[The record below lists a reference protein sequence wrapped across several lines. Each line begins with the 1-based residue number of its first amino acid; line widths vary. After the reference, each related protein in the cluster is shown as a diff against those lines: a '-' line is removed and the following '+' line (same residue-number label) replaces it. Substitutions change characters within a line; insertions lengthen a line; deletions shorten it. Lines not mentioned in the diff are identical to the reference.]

1 MPTQEI
7 SIKFHRLI
15 IHSFTKPFKMKTD
28 FPSGTVTFLF
38 TDIESST
45 KLWEIVPEKMKI
57 ALSRHHAI
65 LHIAIESN
73 DGVAFQIIG
82 DAFCAAF
89 STAPAAV
96 SAALDAQHDLYV
108 EQWDLP
114 FPICARMGIHTGLAE
129 LTSSDSLTG
138 GYASNRTLNRVARI
152 LSIGHGGQILLSSVT
167 ADLVRDHLP
176 NDTSLHDL
184 SEHRLKDL
192 TRAEHVYQ
200 LIHPDLPTDFPPLKS
215 LNIPQGNLMKKI
227 RVLIADDHALF
238 REGLRALLNA
248 MPDIE
253 VAGEAADG
261 ETAITQVATAQPDV
275 ILMDINMPGLNG
287 IEATRDILSA
297 HPSLGIIMVTMLED
311 DASVFAAMKAGA
323 RGYVLKGAHHED
335 ILQAIRTVA
344 GGQAVFGPAIAARMM
359 AFFQNLN
366 AASKPAASTDAFP
379 ELTDREREVLQL
391 MSHGA
396 SNKDIAEKLVISGK
410 TVSNHITNIFSKLQ
424 VADRAQAVLRARDA
438 GLG

>member
-1 MPTQEI
+1 MI
-7 SIKFHRLI
+7 G
-15 IHSFTKPFKMKTD
+15 SFIKPFKMKSD

-45 KLWEIVPEKMKI
+45 KLWEIVAENMKF
-57 ALSRHHAI
+57 ALPRHHAI
-65 LHIAIESN
+65 LREAIESN
-73 DGVAFQIIG
+73 SGVAFQIIG
-82 DAFCAAF
+82 DAVCAPF
-89 STAPAAV
+89 STAPSAV
-96 SAALDAQHDLYV
+96 SAALDAQRYLHA

-114 FPICARMGIHTGLAE
+114 FPIRARMGMHTGLAE
-129 LTSSDSLTG
+129 LTASDSLTG

-152 LSIGHGGQILLSSVT
+152 LSAGHGGQILLSSVT
-167 ADLVRDHLP
+167 ADLVRDHLASGA
-176 NDTSLHDL
+176 SLHDL
-184 SEHRLKDL
+184 SEHHLKDL

-200 LIHPDLPTDFPPLKS
+200 LIHPDLPADFPPLKS
-215 LNIPQGNLMKKI
+215 LNVPQGNLMKKI

-253 VAGEAADG
+253 VVGEASDGEAAIAQAD
-261 ETAITQVATAQPDV
+261 AAQPDV
-275 ILMDINMPGLNG
+275 ILMDINMPGING
-287 IEATRDILSA
+287 IEATRRILSA

-359 AFFQNLN
+359 TFFQNLN
-366 AASKPAASTDAFP
+366 MTPKSTAPNDAFP

-396 SNKDIAEKLVISGK
+396 SNKDIAEKLFISGK

-424 VADRAQAVLRARDA
+424 VADRAQAIIRARDA